1 MNRNIL
7 ATAIAGMTTLSGS
20 WAATAAEIELHG
32 DMDNRFQAYTNQRDW
47 FSGGNSGGG
56 TLKDDEPTESFGEV
70 KYRFWAKATSDDKK
84 VTGVF
89 ATEIGGIRYGEGSG
103 GDYSGDGVNIETR
116 WAYVDF
122 LVPNTL
128 DQRVS
133 LGLQPVS
140 VNRHVWTETATAA
153 VWKGS
158 LGSGFDY
165 QLLWGRG
172 DSSNESGVDSEQ
184 DEGWDGADNFAI
196 NLNKRY
202 SPNLSAG
209 LFYLYQMNDQIAEG
223 VGTVNSREYELKSI
237 ADNSKYSVS
246 SFGVEMDYG
255 QETSLGRM
263 FVKGT
268 VIGQSGTIEGVNFV
282 PLNGATNP
290 NTNYDL
296 STVLGRGELGL
307 QFGPNQLTYTVLYA
321 SGDGNEQDGD
331 FDAFIAT
338 DVDFSDSM
346 IFQENMTS
354 DDYFAETPYILDKG
368 YFMNKL
374 QLDHKVAANITVSGM
389 IVYNRLAE
397 DIALA
402 DGSSSKDLGL
412 EFGSK
417 VSYFPYPSL
426 ELSAEAA
433 YLASGD
439 AMDALEE
446 TALQD
451 GKSDQDIVHVAG
463 RVRYKF

>member
-1 MNRNIL
+1 M
-7 ATAIAGMTTLSGS
+7 
-20 WAATAAEIELHG
+20 EL
-32 DMDNRFQAYTNQRDW
+32 
-47 FSGGNSGGG
+47 
-56 TLKDDEPTESFGEV
+56 
-70 KYRFWAKATSDDKK
+70 
-84 VTGVF
+84 
-89 ATEIGGIRYGEGSG
+89 
-103 GDYSGDGVNIETR
+103 DYD
-116 WAYVDF
+116 
-122 LVPNTL
+122 
-128 DQRVS
+128 
-133 LGLQPVS
+133 
-140 VNRHVWTETATAA
+140 
-153 VWKGS
+153 
-158 LGSGFDY
+158 
-165 QLLWGRG
+165 
-172 DSSNESGVDSEQ
+172 
-184 DEGWDGADNFAI
+184 
-196 NLNKRY
+196 
-202 SPNLSAG
+202 
-209 LFYLYQMNDQIAEG
+209 
-223 VGTVNSREYELKSI
+223 
-237 ADNSKYSVS
+237 
-246 SFGVEMDYG
+246 

-263 FVKGT
+263 FLKGT
-268 VIGQSGTIEGVNFV
+268 AIAQSGTIEGVNFV

-290 NTNYDL
+290 NTSYDL
-296 STVLGRGELGL
+296 STFLGRGELGL

-321 SGDGNEQDGD
+321 SGDGNEQDGN

-397 DIALA
+397 DVALA
-402 DGSSSKDLGL
+402 GGTSSKDLGL

>member
-1 MNRNIL
+1 MKRKIL
-7 ATAIAGMTTLSGS
+7 ATAITGMATLTGS
-20 WAATAAEIELHG
+20 WATTAAEIEFHG

-56 TLKDDEPTESFGEV
+56 TLKDEEPTESFGEF

-89 ATEIGGIRYGEGSG
+89 ATEIGGVRYGEGSG
-103 GDYSGDGVNIETR
+103 GDFSGDGVNIETR

-122 LVPNTL
+122 LVPDTL
-128 DQRVS
+128 DQHVS

-140 VNRHVWTETATAA
+140 VNRHVWAETATAA

-158 LGSGFDY
+158 LNSGFDY

-172 DSSNESGVDSEQ
+172 DSSNESGIDSDA

-196 NLNKRY
+196 NFDKRF

-209 LFYLYQMNDQIAEG
+209 IFYLYQMNNQISEG
-223 VGTVNSREYELKSI
+223 LGTVTSREYELKSI

-246 SFGVEMDYG
+246 SFGLEVDYG

-263 FVKGT
+263 FLNGT
-268 VIGQSGTIEGVNFV
+268 VIGQSGTIEGVNFD

-290 NTNYDL
+290 NTSYDL
-296 STVLGRGELGL
+296 STFLGRGELGL
-307 QFGPNQLTYTVLYA
+307 QFGPNRLTYTMLYA
-321 SGDGNEQDGD
+321 SGDGNEQDGN

-346 IFQENMTS
+346 IFQENITS

-374 QLDHKVAANITVSGM
+374 QLDHNVASNVKVSGM
-389 IVYNRLAE
+389 VVYNLLAE
-397 DIALA
+397 DIALVN
-402 DGSSSKDLGL
+402 GSSAKDLGL
-412 EFGSK
+412 EFGSRI
-417 VSYFPYPSL
+417 SYFPYPSL
-426 ELSAEAA
+426 ELAAEAA
-433 YLASGD
+433 YLVSGD

-451 GKSDQDIVHVAG
+451 GQSDKDIVHVAG